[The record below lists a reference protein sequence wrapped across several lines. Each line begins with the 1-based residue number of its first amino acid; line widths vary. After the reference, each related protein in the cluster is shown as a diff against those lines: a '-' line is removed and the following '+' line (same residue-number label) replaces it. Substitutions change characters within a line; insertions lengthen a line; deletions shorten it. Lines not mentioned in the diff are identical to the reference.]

1 MIRSVKCAHSD
12 PMCEPCKKEFTTPYP
27 SMSNSTTDH
36 TIDQDNC
43 LACQEERKAPMTLP
57 DDIELRNE
65 LVKLEVYTT
74 VRSEKHPL
82 YYKDI
87 DTILELLAQEKA
99 KWVAELE
106 STVIGAKPDRLQPL
120 DLGEL
125 GGEDG
130 RTGLSAVVVA
140 SVQLYNQAVKDYET
154 NLRKALAKLLDKENI

>member
-1 MIRSVKCAHSD
+1 
-12 PMCEPCKKEFTTPYP
+12 
-27 SMSNSTTDH
+27 
-36 TIDQDNC
+36 
-43 LACQEERKAPMTLP
+43 MTNQNN
-57 DDIELRNE
+57 ELRVILE
-65 LVKLEVYTT
+65 DFAEDLAEIPEGSKLEDIYDLVKSAHQTAEKAIQALYAPKPVENGELDTLFAEIATSYDNETIWQVCTKVKVY
-74 VRSEKHPL
+74 
-82 YYKDI
+82 
-87 DTILELLAQEKA
+87 LAQEKA